1 MGRRRRSVS
10 APVDALRVEDVVF
23 RYGTVVALDSVSL
36 SVPSGRF
43 VCLLGANGAGKT
55 TLFSIATGLFAAR
68 KGRVVVRG
76 HDLVRETSAAL
87 RHVGVVFQ
95 RPTLDADLTVR
106 QNLAYFADLHGLGR
120 NDARQRIDNTLE
132 RHDLRDLEERAAGS
146 LSGGQRRRVEL
157 ARALLHRPSLVL
169 LDEPTVG
176 LDAPSRSEFCRHV
189 RALAREEGVGI
200 LWATHLM
207 DEVESSD
214 RVCVLAG
221 GRVIADDEVTE
232 LMKTH
237 DTTSVTSLVRELS
250 DIESR
255 ERDQ

>member
-1 MGRRRRSVS
+1 MN
-10 APVDALRVEDVVF
+10 APVDALAIEDVMF
-23 RYGTVVALDSVSL
+23 RYGATVALDSVSL

-76 HDLVRETSAAL
+76 HDLVRETSVAL
-87 RHVGVVFQ
+87 RHLGVVFQ
-95 RPTLDADLTVR
+95 RPTLDADLSVR

-120 NDARQRIDNTLE
+120 RDARHRIDETLE
-132 RHDLRDLEERAAGS
+132 RHALQDLEKRTAGS

-157 ARALLHRPSLVL
+157 GRALLHRPSLVL

-176 LDAPSRSEFCRHV
+176 LDAPSRAGFCRHV
-189 RALAREEGVGI
+189 RSLTADAGVGI
-200 LWATHLM
+200 LWATHLT

-214 RVCVLAG
+214 RVCVLDS
-221 GRVIADDEVTE
+221 GRVIADAEVTE
-232 LMKTH
+232 LMDMH
-237 DTTSVTSLVRELS
+237 DTSSVTSLVRTLTNV
-250 DIESR
+250 DES
-255 ERDQ
+255 ERAT